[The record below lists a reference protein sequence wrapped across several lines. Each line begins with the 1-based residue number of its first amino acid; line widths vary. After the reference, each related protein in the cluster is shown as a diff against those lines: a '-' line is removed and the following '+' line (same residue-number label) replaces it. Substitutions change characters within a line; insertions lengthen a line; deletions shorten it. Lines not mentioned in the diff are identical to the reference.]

1 MLTPIT
7 SDFLPTN
14 RYFLS
19 NYGLENKKPA
29 CIVITITLQTGFLLG
44 LSIVVRILY
53 PVCYIRYFLL

>member
-1 MLTPIT
+1 MLIPIT

-29 CIVITITLQTGFLLG
+29 CIVITITLQAGFFIGLIYSCPDIISSLL
-44 LSIVVRILY
+44 Y
-53 PVCYIRYFLL
+53 

>member
-29 CIVITITLQTGFLLG
+29 DLLG

>member
-1 MLTPIT
+1 MLIPIT

-29 CIVITITLQTGFLLG
+29 CIVIPLKLQPG
-44 LSIVVRILY
+44 
-53 PVCYIRYFLL
+53 